1 MGNTSSL
8 LGGYFPSIGVR
19 WDSNRVLRRLDQT
32 TRIHGAILTGALQK
46 SVWHEISR
54 PQVHGYDMLGAA
66 FIDPLKFVSIADEK
80 VARVFEAPRGF
91 VQLAQDLGISKFSDD
106 EVCYGHISR
115 GTITQGR

>member
-1 MGNTSSL
+1 MEIILSRLGNFL
-8 LGGYFPSIGVR
+8 LACFVKFAYNFHSV
-19 WDSNRVLRRLDQT
+19 DQT
-32 TRIHGAILTGALQK
+32 TRVHGAILTSDLTK

-91 VQLAQDLGISKFSDD
+91 VHLAEALGVSKFSDD
-106 EVCYGHISR
+106 EVCIP
-115 GTITQGR
+115 